1 MWQGIP
7 YFFPALECAD
17 FGTNHFLIA
26 GLAPDRFT
34 NQPPPADLVRF
45 LNENPKLVA
54 YDWEQTRVCMDG
66 WTQMGQL
73 IRQLLC
79 LPPMS
84 YTAGLEWAVAL
95 SPKLHDLTTEVQLTS
110 PTHLSFVRTSTVG
123 FTGFELQLLADWLES
138 PDFPRGLHTLNA
150 PAPPPPI
157 PGTNAPA
164 APH

>member
-7 YFFPALECAD
+7 YFFPSLEYAD
-17 FGTNHFLIA
+17 FGTNRFLVA

-45 LNENPKLVA
+45 LNENSKLVA
-54 YDWEQTRVCMDG
+54 YDWEQTHVCVDG

-73 IRQLLC
+73 TRHMLC
-79 LPPMS
+79 LPRMT

-95 SPKLHDLTTEVQLTS
+95 SPKLHDSTTEVQLTS
-110 PTHLSFVRTSTVG
+110 PTQLSFVRTSTVG
-123 FTGFELQLLADWLES
+123 FTGFELQLVADWLES
-138 PDFPRGLHTLNA
+138 PDFPHGLHTLNA

-164 APH
+164 PPH